1 MKPLALALLLPL
13 AAACSPQEAADSV
26 LRRTAE
32 TVVTPVLDDY
42 MTGPQAQAATRCVL
56 AEAGSDELRLLS
68 RDVGVMPGTST
79 RQTVLDIAARP
90 GAQSCLIAAGTPP
103 LPR

>member
-1 MKPLALALLLPL
+1 MRRSCLAVPLLVL
-13 AAACSPQEAADSV
+13 AACSPQEAADNV
-26 LRRTAE
+26 LRRTAQ

-42 MTGPQAQAATRCVL
+42 MTGPQASAATGCVL
-56 AEAGSDELRLLS
+56 TEATSDELRLLS
-68 RDVGVMPGTST
+68 RDVGVIPGTST

-90 GAQSCLIAAGTPP
+90 GAQSCLTAAGTPL